1 MHGKALKNAYESIH
15 YVSTMKES
23 EQKLFQNE
31 IWDFAWSTEY
41 SS

>member
-1 MHGKALKNAYESIH
+1 MAKRSKMHMKVYIH

-31 IWDFAWSTEY
+31 IWDFA
-41 SS
+41 